1 MRNKRNVI
9 SLLSLVCAWQ
19 LDLEAAEAFFVEEAH
34 TTTETNQ
41 QMPIAEHSTD
51 AWDAILKE
59 LYNKKNKSG
68 ETA

>member
-19 LDLEAAEAFFVEEAH
+19 LDLEAAEAFFIEEAH
-34 TTTETNQ
+34 NPTETNQ
-41 QMPIAEHSTD
+41 QILVAEHSTD
-51 AWDAILKE
+51 AWEAILQE
-59 LYNKKNKSG
+59 LHSKKNKSS